1 MGEYLRSEDFV
12 NGKDGQIQLVVDGE
26 IITLYG
32 SQKFKAS
39 STPETSER
47 GQIGTRKK
55 KIKFKAFKNK
65 IYINA
70 DFWF

>member
-32 SQKFKAS
+32 S
-39 STPETSER
+39 
-47 GQIGTRKK
+47 
-55 KIKFKAFKNK
+55 
-65 IYINA
+65 
-70 DFWF
+70 